1 MDRLLDLLREHNPE
15 VAMTYKNGTWTVT
28 IGVIARAG
36 PDFEVALSE
45 AVGAYAFV
53 VAPIKPPS
61 APVDGTKSVLAK
73 IEALLQRAKSDSGAT
88 VEEAATCAR
97 IAQEL
102 LFKHR
107 LSMADLATHDD
118 PIEEQ
123 DVPIKPRPFV
133 ETWRSRLVGGVAQAN
148 GCKGIHRSG
157 PRGVTYSVIGRRS
170 DLSLTQYML
179 VYLLF
184 QVESLCKAHSQ
195 GMGRTWANN
204 FRLGAVDAINA
215 KIKEAVSS
223 VRQQAQ
229 ATSQGSTA
237 LVKLDK
243 RQVEV
248 KQWVDDKYPNIT
260 APTRPTYLKDKTAY
274 EQGKLAVASIDLSKA
289 RPEP

>member
-1 MDRLLDLLREHNPE
+1 MDRLLALLREHNPE
-15 VAMTYKNGTWTVT
+15 VAMTYKDGTWTIT
-28 IGVIARAG
+28 IGAIARAG
-36 PDFEVALSE
+36 PDFDVALSE
-45 AVGAYAFV
+45 AVGAYSFV
-53 VAPIKPPS
+53 AAPIKPPS
-61 APVDGTKSVLAK
+61 APVDETKSVLAK
-73 IEALLQRAKSDSGAT
+73 IEALLQRAESSSGAT
-88 VEEAATCAR
+88 VEEAATCAS

-118 PIEEQ
+118 PIEDQ

-133 ETWRSRLVGGVAQAN
+133 DTWRSRLVGGVAQAN
-148 GCKGIHRSG
+148 GCKGLYRSG
-157 PRGVTYSVIGRRS
+157 PSGAIYSVVGRRS

-223 VRQQAQ
+223 VRQQAK
-229 ATSQGSTA
+229 TTPEGSTA

-248 KQWVDDKYPNIT
+248 KQWVDDKYPYME
-260 APTRPTYLKDKTAY
+260 APTNPIYTKDKTAY
-274 EQGKLAVASIDLSKA
+274 EQGKQAAASIDLSKA
-289 RPEP
+289 RPS